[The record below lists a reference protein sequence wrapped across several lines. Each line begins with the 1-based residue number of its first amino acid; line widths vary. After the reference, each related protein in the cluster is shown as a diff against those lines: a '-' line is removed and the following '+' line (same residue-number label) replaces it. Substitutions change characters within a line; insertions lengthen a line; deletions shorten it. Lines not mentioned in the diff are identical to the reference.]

1 MANQRI
7 PQLGWVGL
15 GKMGNAM
22 AKNMQKH
29 LADKGQ
35 SPLYFWNRTASK
47 GEQLKR
53 LGGVE
58 CESIAAVV
66 NSSDIIFIST
76 SDDAALKVIVDE
88 ILAAGNIDLKIIVD
102 TTTVHPTTSQEVS
115 EKVAQKNAT
124 FISAPVFGSSPMAED
139 GKILIVLAGDLSG
152 IKKLASYLKGVIARE
167 TITVS
172 DKSEKAALLKIMGN
186 FIISGFTEIVGE
198 AHVLAEKSE
207 MGNEALENL
216 LELQFGLLPGM
227 ISKRLTRGNYMPP
240 RGENPWSNLSLGLK
254 DVGHSIDCADTAGTR
269 LKVAEVAMDHL
280 KRANTYS
287 EKEGRPLDSSAMYG
301 IIRQDAGLD
310 FENDFVKKRDAQ

>member
-22 AKNMQKH
+22 AKNIQRH
-29 LADKGQ
+29 LAETGQ
-35 SPLYFWNRTASK
+35 SPLHFWNRTASK
-47 GEQLKR
+47 GEQLKG

-76 SDDAALKVIVDE
+76 SDDAALKIIVDE

-115 EKVAQKNAT
+115 GKVAQKNAT

-139 GKILIVLAGDLSG
+139 RKILIVLAGDLSG
-152 IKKLASYLKGVIARE
+152 IKELAPYLKGVIARE

-186 FIISGFTEIVGE
+186 FIISGFTEIIGE

-227 ISKRLTRGNYMPP
+227 ISKRLTQ
-240 RGENPWSNLSLGLK
+240 GENPWSDLSLGLK
-254 DVGHSIDCADTAGTR
+254 DVGHSIDCADSTGTR
-269 LKVAEVAMDHL
+269 LKVAEVALDHL

-287 EKEGRPLDSSAMYG
+287 EQEGRPLDSSAMYG